1 MPQPVHSLAAHS
13 RQLVQGGGQ
22 SIAVFGDEVA
32 AAWEQDAAKRELRV
46 KECTYHFPL
55 GPDEIATKLDQCTE
69 ERQCPKCLERFMV
82 SSNDIRTR
90 SPAVNP

>member
-1 MPQPVHSLAAHS
+1 M
-13 RQLVQGGGQ
+13 
-22 SIAVFGDEVA
+22 FGDEVA

-55 GPDEIATKLDQCTE
+55 APDEVATKLDQRTE

-82 SSNDIRTR
+82 SSIDIWTR
-90 SPAVNP
+90 SPAANPQTGGNPNPETQQHLVELLLCDHRV